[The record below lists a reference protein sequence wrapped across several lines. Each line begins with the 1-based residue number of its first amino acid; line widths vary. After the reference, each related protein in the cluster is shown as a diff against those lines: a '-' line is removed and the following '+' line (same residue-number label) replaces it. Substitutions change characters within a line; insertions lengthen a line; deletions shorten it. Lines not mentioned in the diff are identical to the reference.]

1 MYFKASGKEFII
13 TSATYWK
20 NKNNSISTQEN
31 AVTQVGDSNYGGLE
45 RSKHSQVANAGSLHN
60 FVTRNRPI
68 GPILLNEQLADGS
81 AAPTRLK
88 RLPIFFPP
96 AIFVRRDFHR

>member
-1 MYFKASGKEFII
+1 MNVGLKKENSTMYFKASGKEFII

-31 AVTQVGDSNYGGLE
+31 AVTQVGDSNYGELE

-60 FVTRNRPI
+60 FVTRNRLI
-68 GPILLNEQLADGS
+68 GPILLN
-81 AAPTRLK
+81 
-88 RLPIFFPP
+88 
-96 AIFVRRDFHR
+96 